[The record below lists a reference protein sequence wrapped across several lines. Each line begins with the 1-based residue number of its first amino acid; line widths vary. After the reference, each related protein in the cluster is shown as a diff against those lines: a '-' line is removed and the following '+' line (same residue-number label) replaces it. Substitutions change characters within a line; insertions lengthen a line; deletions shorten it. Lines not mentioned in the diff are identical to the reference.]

1 MKRLLPIVALA
12 LAGCPDAVD
21 QAAKKRIFSSEDPPQ
36 AVAAAQEKL
45 PPEDVASNPA
55 VARRVLGMSAAEAT
69 ERLGPHSYLATVTW
83 EWSAGP
89 RTVRLKETR
98 ELQAGSG
105 GISGDFLARQSNSN
119 DQGLEVLRIG
129 GQVYARTTYGK
140 DGAGRF
146 RERKRDRGMAERMRD
161 EAFSAVRDFD
171 QLFRGRLALTAKGT
185 QTIDGRVCWRYDVTL
200 GPPSADA
207 SKNLPPLAS
216 PRGGADETT
225 LRRRAFFDLR
235 EPRTLQGEVFVD
247 AEKSVVVKAS
257 MSGRIGVSSDAGDA
271 ELRLVL
277 EAALS
282 NIGQAPTL
290 RVPEDFRPD
299 EDKPQGIAAALKRF
313 GIERGD
319 GGTTLPTGGGAD
331 APEPRDEEAD
341 EATPEPAPTQAPRPS
356 PKLKP
361 KSAP

>member
-1 MKRLLPIVALA
+1 MMRVLPLAALA
-12 LAGCPDAVD
+12 LCFTGCPDAVD

-69 ERLGPHSYLATVTW
+69 ERLGPHTYVATVTW

-89 RTVRLKETR
+89 KTVRLKETR
-98 ELQAGSG
+98 ELQAGPG
-105 GISGDFLARQSNSN
+105 GVSGDFLARLSNSN
-119 DQGLEVLRIG
+119 DQGLEVTRVG

-146 RERKRDRGMAERMRD
+146 RERRRDRGIAERMRD

-171 QLFRGRLALTAKGT
+171 QLFKGRLALAAKGT
-185 QTIDGRVCWRYDVTL
+185 QTIDGRVCWRYDVSL
-200 GPPSADA
+200 GAPTADA
-207 SKNLPPLAS
+207 PRGLPALAT
-216 PRGGADETT
+216 PRGGADDTT
-225 LRRRAFFDLR
+225 LRRRTFFELR
-235 EPRTLQGEVFVD
+235 EPKTLQGEVFVD

-257 MSGRIGVSSDAGDA
+257 MSGRIGVASDAGDA
-271 ELRLVL
+271 ELRLSL
-277 EAALS
+277 DTSLS
-282 NIGQAPTL
+282 NIGQAPAL
-290 RVPEDFRPD
+290 KVPEDFLPD

-319 GGTTLPTGGGAD
+319 GGTPLPAGG

-341 EATPEPAPTQAPRPS
+341 EAPAEPDPTPKAEPAP
-356 PKLKP
+356 KP
-361 KSAP
+361 KPKPAR

>member
-1 MKRLLPIVALA
+1 MKRLLPAVVAVALA
-12 LAGCPDAVD
+12 VAGCPDAVD

-55 VARRVLGMSAAEAT
+55 IARRVLGMSAAEAT
-69 ERLGPHSYLATVTW
+69 ERLGPHTYVATVTW

-89 RTVRLKETR
+89 KSVRLKETR
-98 ELQAGSG
+98 ELQAGAG
-105 GISGDFLARQSNSN
+105 GVSGDFLARLSNSN

-146 RERKRDRGMAERMRD
+146 RERKRDRGIAERMRD

-171 QLFRGRLALTAKGT
+171 QLFRGRLALAAKGT
-185 QTIDGRVCWRYDVTL
+185 QTIDGRVCWRYDVSL
-200 GPPSADA
+200 GPGSADA
-207 SKNLPPLAS
+207 SKSLPPLAS
-216 PRGGADETT
+216 PRGGADDTT
-225 LRRRAFFDLR
+225 LRRRAFFELR
-235 EPRTLQGEVFVD
+235 EPKALQGEVFVD

-257 MSGRIGVSSDAGDA
+257 MSGRIGVASDAGDA
-271 ELRLVL
+271 ELRLSL
-277 EAALS
+277 ETSLS
-282 NIGQAPTL
+282 NIGQPPAL
-290 RVPEDFRPD
+290 KVPEDFLPD

-319 GGTTLPTGGGAD
+319 GGTPMPVGG
-331 APEPRDEEAD
+331 APEPRDDEAD
-341 EATPEPAPTQAPRPS
+341 EAADPEPAPKTPVAPAP
-356 PKLKP
+356 KP
-361 KSAP
+361 KSKP